1 MRTNVSAGIRVLGVT
16 AEGDRVVTAGLNHGE
31 HPEVVIGKGG
41 WSVDAPETAELGP
54 DGALELTY
62 AVSPLSGPP
71 PAAREATR
79 RDADIAAGEVGEAH
93 QRVGAYAM
101 VHGAP
106 GVLLT
111 QFNSQTAIPGNWGLP
126 GGGLDEGE
134 SPVDGVHREVWEE
147 TGQRIVLGSLVT
159 VQSQHW
165 VGRAPSGAVED
176 FHAVRIVYRATC
188 PEPTEI
194 VIHDVGGTTSAARW
208 VAQDELGGLSMT
220 ASWRDLTELYGSQR
234 PPRPPR

>member
-1 MRTNVSAGIRVLGVT
+1 MRTNVAAGIHVLGVT
-16 AEGDRVVTAGLNHGE
+16 AEGERVVTTELEHGE
-31 HPEVVIGKGG
+31 HPEVVLGRLG
-41 WSVDAPETAELGP
+41 WSAGAPHAAELGP

-62 AVSPLSGPP
+62 VVSPLAGRPP
-71 PAAREATR
+71 SARAVTR
-79 RDADIAAGEVGEAH
+79 RDADIADGEVGEPH
-93 QRVGAYAM
+93 QRVGAYAV
-101 VHGAP
+101 VHGSP

-134 SPVDGVHREVWEE
+134 PPVEGVHREVWEE
-147 TGQRIVLGSLVT
+147 TGQLIVLGPLVT
-159 VQSQHW
+159 VQAQHW
-165 VGRAPSGAVED
+165 VGRAPTGVVED

-208 VAQDELGGLSMT
+208 VTRDELGALSMT
-220 ASWRDLTELYGSQR
+220 ESWRDLAELYRS
-234 PPRPPR
+234 PRPPG

>member
-1 MRTNVSAGIRVLGVT
+1 MPAGIRVVGVE
-16 AEGDRVVTAGLNHGE
+16 ASGEPVVTARLGHSD
-31 HPEVVIGKGG
+31 HPEVVLGRLG
-41 WSVDAPETAELGP
+41 WSVEAPQAAGLGP
-54 DGALELTY
+54 DGALELMY
-62 AVSPLSGPP
+62 AVSPLCGPP
-71 PAAREATR
+71 PAARGATL
-79 RDADIAAGEVGEAH
+79 RDADIAAGEVGEPH
-93 QRVGAYAM
+93 QRVGAYAV

-134 SPVDGVHREVWEE
+134 SPADGVHREVWEE
-147 TGQRIVLGSLVT
+147 TGQHIVLGALVA

-165 VGRAPSGAVED
+165 VGRAPTGVVEN

-188 PEPTEI
+188 PEPSEI

-208 VAQDELGGLSMT
+208 VSTDELLTMPMT
-220 ASWRDLTELYGSQR
+220 PSWRNLTELTGG
-234 PPRPPR
+234 

>member
-1 MRTNVSAGIRVLGVT
+1 MRTNVPAGIRVVGVT
-16 AEGDRVVTAGLNHGE
+16 AEGDRVVTARLGHAE
-31 HPEVVIGKGG
+31 RPEVVLGRLG
-41 WSVDAPETAELGP
+41 WSVGASQSAELGP
-54 DGALELTY
+54 NSALELTY
-62 AVSPLSGPP
+62 AVSPLTGAP
-71 PAAREATR
+71 PAARATTR
-79 RDADIAAGEVGEAH
+79 RDPDIAADDVGEAH
-93 QRVGAYAM
+93 QRVGAYA
-101 VHGAP
+101 VVRGAR

-134 SPVDGVHREVWEE
+134 SPVEGVHREVWEE
-147 TGQRIVLGSLVT
+147 TGQHIVLGPLVT

-165 VGRAPSGAVED
+165 VGRAPSGVVEN

-208 VAQDELGGLSMT
+208 VSRDELGELSMT
-220 ASWRDLTELYGSQR
+220 ASWRDLAELYHSPGPTR
-234 PPRPPR
+234 